1 MATNTR
7 FATGMHTLV
16 LLARQPEQLHSSET
30 LAGKLQTNAVVIRR
44 ILAQLQSAELVRNHK
59 GPSGGSELV
68 RAADSISLADVYC
81 AIEHASLFNDASVHG
96 TDARKIAGELR
107 RVLTVAEQ
115 ALLDSLGEVTLE
127 ELVRRTAAK
136 PTGAANGSQNGSSHR
151 KVHGTTAAAS
161 PAGR

>member
-44 ILAQLQSAELVRNHK
+44 ILAQLQHAELVRNHK
-59 GPSGGSELV
+59 GPAGGSELV

-81 AIEHASLFNDASVHG
+81 AIEHSSLFHDASVHG
-96 TDARKIAGELR
+96 TDARKITGELR
-107 RVLTVAEQ
+107 RILTAAEQ
-115 ALLDSLGEVTLE
+115 ALLDSLSEVTLE
-127 ELVRRTAAK
+127 EIVKRTAAK
-136 PTGAANGSQNGSSHR
+136 STHANGNGNGNGHRRSNGHR
-151 KVHGTTAAAS
+151 KTNGAHNKA
-161 PAGR
+161 